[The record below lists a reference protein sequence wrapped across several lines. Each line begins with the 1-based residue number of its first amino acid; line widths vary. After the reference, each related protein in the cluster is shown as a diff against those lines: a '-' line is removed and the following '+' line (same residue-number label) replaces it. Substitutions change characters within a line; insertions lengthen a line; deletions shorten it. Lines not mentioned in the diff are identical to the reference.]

1 MYNSPKEPPPPPP
14 PEVPW
19 SEEPS
24 NVVHLTEEDF
34 KPFLKRKKHVLLM
47 FYAPCK
53 NFNIYFNWLIK
64 LIYVCVCVILPSM
77 STRNNKSI
85 FQKWKNII

>member
-1 MYNSPKEPPPPPP
+1 MFCELCYVFLNFVSSPKEPPPPPP

-24 NVVHLTEEDF
+24 HVVHLTEEDF

-53 NFNIYFNWLIK
+53 FIFNLSTYNGLYNLKIY
-64 LIYVCVCVILPSM
+64 
-77 STRNNKSI
+77 
-85 FQKWKNII
+85 